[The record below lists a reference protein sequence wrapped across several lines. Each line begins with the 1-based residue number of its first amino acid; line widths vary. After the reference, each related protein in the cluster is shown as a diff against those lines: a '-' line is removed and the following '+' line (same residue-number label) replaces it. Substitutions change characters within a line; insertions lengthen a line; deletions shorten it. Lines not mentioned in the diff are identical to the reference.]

1 MPTLNIFNKP
11 APKIVATGLFISFS
25 LTTLF
30 LVVPSF
36 TSLNNRVTDL
46 ITQESNQRLPSE
58 TVIIIDLDDKSLA
71 RFGQWPW
78 PRYRLAQLLQKASE
92 LEARSIALDMILAE
106 PDRTSPVKLQEESE
120 RYLGYKVE
128 ISNLPAHYKDYDDY
142 LAKTLT
148 QGPFVLGYEFLFKR
162 SDEEKRVNQLHPLKV
177 VMVQQKGLPAA
188 GEFFEA
194 SGVVGNL
201 EPFARAVSFS
211 GFLNA
216 APDQDGILRRL
227 PLLISYKG
235 ELFPSLS
242 LAAFMRFKAT
252 SSIQLQTSRTGSRV
266 VLVGDRSI
274 PIDRQGNVLIDF
286 RTSTGLIPRFSA
298 ADLLEG
304 KIPQVAI
311 AGKIALVGSSASGL
325 DQTYQTPGSPVFS
338 HVGIHAHML
347 EALLTGEF
355 PQRDQRFLFWETV
368 VSLLLALL
376 FSLLIIRTGVISS
389 ALTGGTVIVSLWLTA
404 RGIFQS
410 TGYILSPL
418 LPTLIIFATYTV
430 LTIIKTREGQDHAEK
445 TAGNALML
453 LKHSESE
460 LNSIIQSIPDIIFRL
475 DPSGNVSF
483 VSPAITQY
491 KRDADGLLGQPIFDL
506 ILPEDRQKATYRVN
520 ERRTGGRATRDLQIR
535 LLLNKEQSI
544 GSAGEQRYFSV
555 SAQGLYQYDPP
566 SKTFIG
572 TQGIIRDITEQ
583 KKLEE
588 RLLQAQKMEAVGSLA
603 AGVAHDLNNI
613 LSGMVSYPDLLL
625 LEIPENSPLRKKIET
640 IKQSGQR
647 AAAIVQDMLT
657 LARRGVAN
665 REIFCPNRIIQE
677 YLESPEFARL
687 KEKHPQIE
695 FDSILSPDLL
705 NVKGSPL
712 HLSKGLMNL
721 VTNAVEAM
729 PAGGRVVIS
738 SANRYLDAARR
749 AYEEIPEG
757 EYVCLRVEDNG
768 IGISSED
775 LQRVFEPFYTKKK
788 MGGSGSGLGMTV
800 IWTTV
805 KDQGGYIDLQST
817 EGEGTRIDIYLPATR
832 EAIAEKDRRIVLQ
845 DYLGNEKI
853 LVVDDIQEQ
862 REIAVNMLSKL
873 GYQLFSAASGEA
885 ALALI
890 RDNPVDLVVLDM
902 IMPNGIDGLET
913 YQAIVS
919 LYPGQKTIIASGYS
933 ESDRVKELQRLG
945 AGVYIQKPYTM
956 EKIGVA
962 VRTELDKTSN
972 TSPSTFT

>member
-1 MPTLNIFNKP
+1 MPTRNIINRT
-11 APKIVATGLFISFS
+11 APKIVATGLLISF
-25 LTTLF
+25 LLAALF

-46 ITQESNQRLPSE
+46 ITQGSGQRPPSG

-78 PRYRLAQLLQKASE
+78 PRYRFAHLLQKVSE
-92 LEARSIALDMILAE
+92 LGARSIALDMILAE
-106 PDRTSPVKLQEESE
+106 PDRTSPMKLQEESE
-120 RYLGYKVE
+120 RYLGYKGE
-128 ISNLPAHYKDYDDY
+128 INKLPAHYKDYDDY

-148 QGPFVLGYEFLFKR
+148 QGPFVLGYEFLFKK
-162 SDEEKRVNQLHPLKV
+162 SGEEKRDSQLHPVKV
-177 VMVQQKGLPAA
+177 VLVQQKGLPAA

-194 SGVVGNL
+194 SDVVSNL
-201 EPFARAVSFS
+201 EPFAKAVSFS

-216 APDQDGILRRL
+216 APDRDGVLRRL
-227 PLLISYKG
+227 PLLIRYKG

-252 SSIQLQTSRTGSRV
+252 SAIQLQTTGTGSRV

-274 PIDRQGNVLIDF
+274 PIDRRGNVLIDF
-286 RTSTGLIPRFSA
+286 RASTGQIPRFSA
-298 ADLLEG
+298 ADILEG
-304 KIPQVAI
+304 QVPKLAI
-311 AGKIALVGSSASGL
+311 AGKIVLVGSSASGL
-325 DQTYQTPGSPVFS
+325 DQTYQTPGNPVFS
-338 HVGIHAHML
+338 HVGIHARML
-347 EALLTGEF
+347 EALLTGKF
-355 PQRDQRFLFWETV
+355 WQRDQRSLFWEV
-368 VSLLLALL
+368 GFSLLLALL
-376 FSLLIIRTGVISS
+376 FSLLITRTGVISS
-389 ALTGGTVIVSLWLTA
+389 AIAGGTAIVSLWLIA
-404 RGIFQS
+404 RMIFQA

-418 LPTLIIFATYTV
+418 LPTLIIFVTYAV
-430 LTIIKTREGQDHAEK
+430 LTIVKTREGQSHAEK

-453 LKHSESE
+453 LKRSETE

-491 KRDADGLLGQPIFDL
+491 KRDADELLGRPIFDL
-506 ILPEDRQKATYRVN
+506 VLPEDRQKATHRVN
-520 ERRTGGRATRDLQIR
+520 ERRTGGRATHDLQLR

-544 GSAGEQRYFSV
+544 GSAEEQRYFSV
-555 SAQGLYQYDPP
+555 SAQGLYQHDP
-566 SKTFIG
+566 SRKTFIG

-613 LSGMVSYPDLLL
+613 LSGLVGYPDLLL
-625 LEIPENSPLRKKIET
+625 LEIPEDSPLRTQIEA

-677 YLESPEFARL
+677 YLESPEFAGL

-695 FDSILSPDLL
+695 FGSLLSPDLL

-721 VTNAVEAM
+721 VTNAVEAL

-738 SANRYLDAARR
+738 SANSYLDTSRL

-768 IGISSED
+768 IGISAED
-775 LQRVFEPFYTKKK
+775 LQRIFEPFYTKKK

-800 IWTTV
+800 IWATV

-873 GYQLFSAASGEA
+873 GYTVFSATSGEA

-902 IMPNGIDGLET
+902 IMPNGMDGLDT

-972 TSPSTFT
+972 TSP

>member
-1 MPTLNIFNKP
+1 MPTLNIFSRP
-11 APKIVATGLFISFS
+11 TPKIVATGVLVSV
-25 LTTLF
+25 LLAALF
-30 LVVPSF
+30 LSVPSF
-36 TSLNNRVTDL
+36 TSLNNQVTDL
-46 ITQESNQRLPSE
+46 VTQGSGQKSPSGN
-58 TVIIIDLDDKSLA
+58 VIVIDLDDESIA

-78 PRYRLAQLLQKASE
+78 PRYRLAHLLQKVSE
-92 LEARSIALDMILAE
+92 LGARSIALDMILAE
-106 PDRTSPVKLQEESE
+106 PDRTSPVRVQEEAE
-120 RYLGYKVE
+120 RYLGYKIE
-128 ISNLPAHYKDYDDY
+128 IGNLPAEYKNYDDY
-142 LAKTLT
+142 LARTLT
-148 QGPFVLGYEFLFKR
+148 QGPFVLGYEFLFR
-162 SDEEKRVNQLHPLKV
+162 RNGDEKGDNRLHPLRV
-177 VMVQQKGLPAA
+177 VVVQQRGLPAA

-201 EPFARAVSFS
+201 EPFARAVSSS

-216 APDQDGILRRL
+216 TPDRDGILRRL
-227 PLLISYKG
+227 PLLIRYKG

-252 SSIQLQTSRTGSRV
+252 SSIQLLATRAGSIV

-286 RTSTGLIPRFSA
+286 RARTGPIPRFSA

-304 KIPQVAI
+304 RIPGSAI
-311 AGKIALVGSSASGL
+311 AGKIALVGSSAAGL
-325 DQTYQTPGSPVFS
+325 DKTYQIPGNPVFS

-347 EALLTGEF
+347 EDLLTGEF
-355 PQRDQRFLFWETV
+355 PQRDQRFLFWEAG
-368 VSLLLALL
+368 VSLLLGLL
-376 FSLLIIRTGVISS
+376 FSLLVARTGVISS
-389 ALTGGTVIVSLWLTA
+389 AVAGGIIIISLWMTA
-404 RGIFQS
+404 RGIFHA
-410 TGYILSPL
+410 TGYVLSPF
-418 LPTLIIFATYTV
+418 LPTMVIVAAYAV
-430 LTIIKTREGQDHAEK
+430 LTIVKTREGQNHAEE

-453 LKHSESE
+453 LKRSESQ

-483 VSPAITQY
+483 VSPAIAQY
-491 KRDADGLLGQPIFDL
+491 KRDANELLGRPIFDL
-506 ILPEDRQKATYRVN
+506 VLPEDRQKATYRVN
-520 ERRTGGRATRDLQIR
+520 ERRTGRRATRDLQLR
-535 LLLNKEQSI
+535 LLLNKEQST
-544 GSAGEQRYFSV
+544 GSADEQRYFSV
-555 SAQGLYQYDPP
+555 SAQGLYQYDP
-566 SKTFIG
+566 SRETFIG

-613 LSGMVSYPDLLL
+613 LSGLVSYPDLLL
-625 LEIPENSPLRKKIET
+625 LDIPEGSPLRAKIKA
-640 IKQSGQR
+640 IKRSGQR

-657 LARRGVAN
+657 LARRGVAHQ
-665 REIFCPNRIIQE
+665 EIFCPNRIIQE

-687 KEKHPQIE
+687 KERHRQIAFE
-695 FDSILSPDLL
+695 SILSPDLL

-721 VTNAVEAM
+721 VTNAVEAL

-738 SANRYLDAARR
+738 TANSYLDTARQV
-749 AYEEIPEG
+749 YEEIPEG
-757 EYVCLRVEDNG
+757 EYVCLSVEDNG
-768 IGISSED
+768 VGISPED
-775 LQRVFEPFYTKKK
+775 LQRVFEPFYTKKR

-800 IWTTV
+800 IWATV
-805 KDQGGYIDLQST
+805 KDQGGYIDLQSA

-832 EAIAEKDRRIVLQ
+832 ETIAEKDRRIVLQ

-853 LVVDDIQEQ
+853 LVVDDIREQ

-873 GYQLFSAASGEA
+873 GYKVFSATSGET

-919 LYPGQKTIIASGYS
+919 LYPGQKAIIASGYS

-962 VRTELDKTSN
+962 VRTELDKT
-972 TSPSTFT
+972 

>member
-1 MPTLNIFNKP
+1 MPTLNIFSRP
-11 APKIVATGLFISFS
+11 TPKIVATGVLVSV
-25 LTTLF
+25 LLAALF
-30 LVVPSF
+30 LSVPSF
-36 TSLNNRVTDL
+36 TSLNNQVTDL
-46 ITQESNQRLPSE
+46 VTQGAGQKSPSGN
-58 TVIIIDLDDKSLA
+58 VIVIDLDDESIA

-78 PRYRLAQLLQKASE
+78 PRYRLAHLLQKVSE
-92 LEARSIALDMILAE
+92 LGARSIALDMILAE
-106 PDRTSPVKLQEESE
+106 PDRTSPVRVQEEAE
-120 RYLGYKVE
+120 RYLGYKIE
-128 ISNLPAHYKDYDDY
+128 IGNLPAEYKNYDDY
-142 LAKTLT
+142 LARTLT
-148 QGPFVLGYEFLFKR
+148 QGPFVLGYEFLFR
-162 SDEEKRVNQLHPLKV
+162 RNGDEKGDNRLHPLRV
-177 VMVQQKGLPAA
+177 VVVQQKGLPAA

-201 EPFARAVSFS
+201 EPFARAVSSS

-216 APDQDGILRRL
+216 TPDRDGILRRL
-227 PLLISYKG
+227 PLLIRYKG

-252 SSIQLQTSRTGSRV
+252 SAIQLLATKAGSIV

-286 RTSTGLIPRFSA
+286 RARTGPIPRFSA

-304 KIPQVAI
+304 RIPGSAI
-311 AGKIALVGSSASGL
+311 AGKIALVGSSAAGL
-325 DQTYQTPGSPVFS
+325 DKTYQIPGNPVFS

-347 EALLTGEF
+347 EDLLTGEF
-355 PQRDQRFLFWETV
+355 PQRDQRFLFWEAG
-368 VSLLLALL
+368 VSLLLGLL
-376 FSLLIIRTGVISS
+376 FSLLVARTGVISS
-389 ALTGGTVIVSLWLTA
+389 AVAGGIIIISLWMTA
-404 RGIFQS
+404 RGIFHA
-410 TGYILSPL
+410 TGYVLSPL
-418 LPTLIIFATYTV
+418 QPTMVIVAAYAV
-430 LTIIKTREGQDHAEK
+430 LTIVKTREGQNHAEE

-453 LKHSESE
+453 LKRSESQ

-483 VSPAITQY
+483 VSPAIAQY
-491 KRDADGLLGQPIFDL
+491 KRDANELLGRPIFDL
-506 ILPEDRQKATYRVN
+506 VLPEDRQKATYRVN
-520 ERRTGGRATRDLQIR
+520 ERRTGRRATRDLQLR
-535 LLLNKEQSI
+535 LLLNKEQST
-544 GSAGEQRYFSV
+544 GSADEQRYFSV
-555 SAQGLYQYDPP
+555 SAQGLYQYDP
-566 SKTFIG
+566 SRETFIG

-613 LSGMVSYPDLLL
+613 LSGLVSYPDLLL
-625 LEIPENSPLRKKIET
+625 LDIPEGSPLRAKIKA
-640 IKQSGQR
+640 IKRSGQR

-657 LARRGVAN
+657 LARRGVAH

-687 KEKHPQIE
+687 KEKHLQIAFE
-695 FDSILSPDLL
+695 AILSPDLL

-712 HLSKGLMNL
+712 HLTKGLMNL
-721 VTNAVEAM
+721 VTNAVEAL

-738 SANRYLDAARR
+738 TANSYLDTARQV
-749 AYEEIPEG
+749 YEEIPEG
-757 EYVCLRVEDNG
+757 EYVCLSVEDNG
-768 IGISSED
+768 VGISPED
-775 LQRVFEPFYTKKK
+775 LQRVFEPFYTKKR

-800 IWTTV
+800 IWATV
-805 KDQGGYIDLQST
+805 KDQGGYIDLQSA

-832 EAIAEKDRRIVLQ
+832 ETIAEKDRRIVLQ

-853 LVVDDIQEQ
+853 LVVDDIREQ

-873 GYQLFSAASGEA
+873 GYKVFSATSGET

-919 LYPGQKTIIASGYS
+919 LYPGQKAIIASGYS

-962 VRTELDKTSN
+962 VRTELDKT
-972 TSPSTFT
+972 